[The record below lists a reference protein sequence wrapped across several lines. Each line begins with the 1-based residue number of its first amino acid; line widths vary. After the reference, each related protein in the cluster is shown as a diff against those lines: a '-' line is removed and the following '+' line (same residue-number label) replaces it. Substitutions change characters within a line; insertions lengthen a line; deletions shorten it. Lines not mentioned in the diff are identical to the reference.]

1 MRLKKH
7 NWKNNLMKY
16 LSISLALIVTLLANQ
31 AAFAELKQIT
41 PSPTSGIEKIVV
53 VAQPDVAN
61 FEIFSLK
68 RSQRAIHQIMDIVA
82 TSLDSDNTV
91 TVQQSSKTDTSI

>member
-1 MRLKKH
+1 
-7 NWKNNLMKY
+7 MKY

-41 PSPTSGIEKIVV
+41 SSPTSGIEKVIV
-53 VAQPDVAN
+53 VAQPEVAN

-68 RSQRAIHQIMDIVA
+68 RGEQAIHQIMDIVA
-82 TSLDSDNTV
+82 ASLDSDKAV
-91 TVQQSSKTDTSI
+91 IVQQSSKTNTSI

>member
-1 MRLKKH
+1 M
-7 NWKNNLMKY
+7 KN

-41 PSPTSGIEKIVV
+41 SSPTSGIEKVIV
-53 VAQPDVAN
+53 VAQPEVAN

-68 RSQRAIHQIMDIVA
+68 RGEQAIHQIMDIVA
-82 TSLDSDNTV
+82 ASLDSDKAV
-91 TVQQSSKTDTSI
+91 IVQQSSKTNTSI